1 MWSLEVNDVLLR
13 VRNDGET
20 RYEQAGVAY
29 LTDETTTLGDD
40 ALAQL
45 FIHPVQCQSTYWQR
59 MNEDAIEP
67 RTRSIGKNSDL
78 VYNQI
83 VHAFS
88 KSGVDAQDAGWV
100 VVPSDFDSDQVGLLY
115 GILEYKHLRPRGFI
129 DAALVAG
136 SKATVSDTAFY
147 IDLQLQ
153 RTVVTQLYQH
163 DGQIEVVTVKS
174 LPSAGYLQLVQRWID
189 TVAQRSLD
197 ETRFD
202 PRVAGTT
209 EQQVFDRLCERISG
223 VGELAISVEHNGET
237 RTTTLLQDELATS
250 GIDIYDRILSECNPG
265 THLLLGEHA
274 IRMPGF
280 IEYIAG
286 SGRTAEACPSEGVV
300 DAVLRINGEL
310 AEDADV
316 ELHKSIRRDTTTN
329 TSSFRSRPDNEQSA
343 ATARSRVPTHALLGD
358 TAHPIGTQRSISID
372 DIEVCSLYRADD
384 AVMLRPHDGHETY
397 VNGRSIDG
405 STIVSSGDHIQ
416 IGPESRSA
424 KEIVL
429 IRVVDN
435 G

>member
-13 VRNDGET
+13 LRNDGET

-29 LTDETTTLGDD
+29 LTDDTTSLGED

-45 FIHPVQCQSTYWQR
+45 FIHPVQCQTTYWQR

-67 RTRSIGKNSDL
+67 RTRAIGKNSDL

-83 VHAFS
+83 VDAFS
-88 KSGVDAQDAGWV
+88 NSGVGVQEPGWV

-115 GILEYKHLRPRGFI
+115 GILEYKQLQPRGFV

-174 LPSAGYLQLVQRWID
+174 LPSAGYIQLIQRWID

-209 EQQVFDRLCERISG
+209 EQQVFDRLVERISG
-223 VGELAISVEHNGET
+223 GSEVVISVEHNGET
-237 RTTTLLQDELATS
+237 RTTSLLQDELATS

-280 IEYIAG
+280 IEYVAG
-286 SGRTAEACPSEGVV
+286 SGRTAEVCPSEGVV
-300 DAVLRINGEL
+300 EAVFRINDEL
-310 AEDADV
+310 PDDAEV
-316 ELHKSIRRDTTTN
+316 ELHKSIRRDTTATAS
-329 TSSFRSRPDNEQSA
+329 TFRSRPSVEHA
-343 ATARSRVPTHALLGD
+343 ATSRRSQVPTHALLGD
-358 TAHPIGTQRSISID
+358 AAYPIGAQRTISID

-384 AVMLRPHDGHETY
+384 AVMLRPHDGRETY
-397 VNGRSIDG
+397 VNDRSIDG
-405 STIVSSGDHIQ
+405 STIVSSGDHIR
-416 IGPESRSA
+416 IGPESRDA

>member
-13 VRNDGET
+13 LRKNGET
-20 RYEQAGVAY
+20 CYEQAGVAY
-29 LTDETTTLGDD
+29 LTEETTALGED

-45 FIHPVQCQSTYWQR
+45 FIHPVQCQTTYWQR

-67 RTRSIGKNSDL
+67 RTRAIGKNSDL

-83 VHAFS
+83 ADAFS
-88 KSGVDAQDAGWV
+88 SGGVSAQDTGWV

-115 GILEYKHLRPRGFI
+115 GILEYKHFRPRGFV

-209 EQQVFDRLCERISG
+209 EQQVFDRLVERISG
-223 VGELAISVEHNGET
+223 GNEMVISVEHNGET
-237 RTTTLLQDELATS
+237 RTTSLLQNELATS

-280 IEYIAG
+280 IEYVAG
-286 SGRTAEACPSEGVV
+286 SGRTAEVCPSDGVV
-300 DAVLRINGEL
+300 ETVFRIDDEL
-310 AEDADV
+310 PEDADV
-316 ELHKSIRRDTTTN
+316 ELHKSILRDTSTTA
-329 TSSFRSRPDNEQSA
+329 SSFRSRPDVKQPT
-343 ATARSRVPTHALLGD
+343 TASRSQVPTHALLGD
-358 TAHPIGTQRSISID
+358 AAYPIGAQRTISID
-372 DIEVCSLYRADD
+372 DIEVCALYRADD
-384 AVMLRPHDGHETY
+384 TVMLRPHDGQETY
-397 VNGRSIDG
+397 VNERAINA
-405 STIVSSGDHIQ
+405 STIVSSGDHIR
-416 IGPESRSA
+416 IGPESRNA

>member
-20 RYEQAGVAY
+20 QYEQAGVAY

-45 FIHPVQCQSTYWQR
+45 FIHPVQCQTTYWQR

-67 RTRSIGKNSDL
+67 RTRTIGKNSDL

-88 KSGVDAQDAGWV
+88 KSGVDAQDPGWV
-100 VVPSDFDSDQVGLLY
+100 VVPSDFDNDQVGLLY
-115 GILEYKHLRPRGFI
+115 GILEYKHLQPRGFV

-136 SKATVSDTAFY
+136 FKATVSDTAFY
-147 IDLQLQ
+147 IDLQFQ

-163 DGQIEVVTVKS
+163 DGEIEVVTVKS

-223 VGELAISVEHNGET
+223 GSELAISVEHNGET
-237 RTTTLLQDELATS
+237 RTTTLMQDELATS
-250 GIDIYDRILSECNPG
+250 GVDIYDRILSECNPG

-280 IEYIAG
+280 IEYVAG
-286 SGRTAEACPSEGVV
+286 SGRTAEVCPSEGVV
-300 DAVLRINGEL
+300 DAVLRINSDL

-316 ELHKSIRRDTTTN
+316 ELHKSIHRDDTT
-329 TSSFRSRPDNEQSA
+329 TSSFRSRPNNEQTA
-343 ATARSRVPTHALLGD
+343 ASGRSQVPTHALLGD
-358 TAHPIGTQRSISID
+358 AAYPIGAQRSISID
-372 DIEVCSLYRADD
+372 DIEVGSLYRADD
-384 AVMLRPHDGHETY
+384 TVMLRPHEGHETY
-397 VNGRSIDG
+397 VNGKSIDG

-416 IGPESRSA
+416 ISAESRSA
-424 KEIVL
+424 KEFVL